1 MRSCNRGA
9 MITFLVLTVVF
20 TTQSSLASSADCG
33 AEEAPVLVSSDYKY
47 EPSCRNKHIAEALRA
62 NVGCR
67 LVETVVSLPWP
78 NTTLVQQ
85 MTPTHISV
93 SRCAGSC
100 HGPGQTCLAREV
112 AERRVE
118 VMLGKCGVAVGTCDK
133 ECAVVTVLDHLS
145 CGCDCQLRAEDCSA
159 QQVLRP
165 EVCRCECRDQ
175 EGRRQ
180 CQEEG
185 RAWSEDSCT
194 CGCPL
199 SLITQCGPGLEYDY
213 NNTCSCLPSTTIQH
227 AQGEVSLEE
236 DVKRELDLFLGWEMI
251 LIITLGSLLIILSLI
266 VVCLMIRLRTLRKKA
281 GCHPSL
287 VPSTLSGQ
295 YFPCP
300 DPCTDLTSQSK
311 KSLSKGQNSLSDSG
325 SERGKVTDSSLC
337 SEERDCHWTDSSE
350 SLNTVRNCQPVNLN
364 TNLAIRSSQDTYTSY
379 NNQLSNPASSN
390 YSTVKIVY
398 RSGEK
403 CTELTCLMDPRNDPQ
418 SGHQLNITPNPL
430 VYNM

>member
-1 MRSCNRGA
+1 
-9 MITFLVLTVVF
+9 MIFLVLVTVM
-20 TTQSSLASSADCG
+20 TTQCLVVSSAGCGREEEVLAST
-33 AEEAPVLVSSDYKY
+33 DYKY
-47 EPSCRNKHIAEALRA
+47 EASCSNTHISEALRA

-78 NTTLVQQ
+78 NNTLVQQ
-85 MTPTHISV
+85 MTPTHITV

-100 HGPGQTCLAREV
+100 HGPGQSCLPSQV
-112 AERRVE
+112 VERRVE
-118 VMLGKCGVAVGTCDK
+118 VMLGKCGLSVGTCDK

-145 CGCDCQLRAEDCSA
+145 CGCDCQLRSGDCSPL
-159 QQVLRP
+159 QVLRP
-165 EVCRCECRDQ
+165 EVCRCSCLDQ
-175 EGRRQ
+175 EGRRR

-199 SLITQCGPGLEYDY
+199 SLISHCPPGHQYDY
-213 NNTCSCLPSTTIQH
+213 NNTCSCLPTTPGHTTQEDIII
-227 AQGEVSLEE
+227 LEE
-236 DVKRELDLFLGWEMI
+236 DVKRELDMFLGWEMI

-281 GCHPSL
+281 GCNTPL

-295 YFPCP
+295 YFPGP
-300 DPCTDLTSQSK
+300 DPCTDLTSQK
-311 KSLSKGQNSLSDSG
+311 KVLSKPAQSSLSDSG
-325 SERGKVTDSSLC
+325 SERGKITDSSLC
-337 SEERDCHWTDSSE
+337 SDERDCHWTDSSE

-379 NNQLSNPASSN
+379 NAPASSN
-390 YSTVKIVY
+390 YNTVKIVY
-398 RSGEK
+398 RTGEK

-418 SGHQLNITPNPL
+418 HGQQLNITPNPL

>member
-1 MRSCNRGA
+1 MVI
-9 MITFLVLTVVF
+9 MMVTTLPLLVTLLT
-20 TTQSSLASSADCG
+20 SPSLLVSSADCG
-33 AEEAPVLVSSDYKY
+33 PEEPAVMVLGDYQY
-47 EPSCRNKHIAEALRA
+47 EASCRNKHISEALRA

-78 NTTLVQQ
+78 NSTLVQQ

-118 VMLGKCGVAVGTCDK
+118 VMLGKCGVSVGTCDK
-133 ECAVVTVLDHLS
+133 ECAVVTVLEHLS
-145 CGCDCQLRAEDCSA
+145 CGCDCQLRSEDCSA

-175 EGRRQ
+175 EARRS

-185 RAWSEDSCT
+185 RAWAEDSCT

-199 SLITQCGPGLEYDY
+199 SLIAQCGPGQQYDY
-213 NNTCSCLPSTTIQH
+213 NTTCSCLPTTSSSNTQQDLI
-227 AQGEVSLEE
+227 LEE
-236 DVKRELDLFLGWEMI
+236 DVRRELDLFLGWEMI

-300 DPCTDLTSQSK
+300 DPCTDLSSQK
-311 KSLSKGQNSLSDSG
+311 KVLGKQGQSSLSDSG

-364 TNLAIRSSQDTYTSY
+364 TNLAIRSSQDTYTSFA
-379 NNQLSNPASSN
+379 NPSPASGSN
-390 YSTVKIVY
+390 YNTVKIVY

-418 SGHQLNITPNPL
+418 PGRQLNITPNPL